1 VNQVLLNLATA
12 IGLALISFT
21 LLAVPSTKMGC
32 QTVSFCSLY
41 LFMATVSCHRLSQT
55 VLYAEALCVTFES
68 DMLVW

>member
-1 VNQVLLNLATA
+1 
-12 IGLALISFT
+12 LISFT

-41 LFMATVSCHRLSQT
+41 FFMATVSCHRLCQI
-55 VLYAEALCVTFES
+55 VLYARALCVTFES